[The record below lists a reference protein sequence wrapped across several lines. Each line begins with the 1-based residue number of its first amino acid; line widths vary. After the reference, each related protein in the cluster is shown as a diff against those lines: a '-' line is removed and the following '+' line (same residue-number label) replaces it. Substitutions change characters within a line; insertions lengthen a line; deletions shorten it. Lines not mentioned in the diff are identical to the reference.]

1 MTTPF
6 ICIHHDTG
14 ADMRHAAVPREVFGE
29 LARFSSPDDPL
40 DLFRGLGVA
49 IPVCVFG
56 FWLPIVALVTGTLQR
71 I

>member
-1 MTTPF
+1 
-6 ICIHHDTG
+6 
-14 ADMRHAAVPREVFGE
+14 MRHAAVPREVFGE